1 MALRHFANDLG
12 YSVRQTEMNCDGG
25 YDHCQHC
32 YPYAH
37 HAVVTVIAIGVSL
50 TNVRP
55 ALWHAA
61 AAMVFRLASGLSAS
75 VGNEAAAMGT
85 VKSCDK
91 GCIRV
96 QPQPPPSGV

>member
-61 AAMVFRLASGLSAS
+61 AAMVAHEEYKAAVNRLLDG
-75 VGNEAAAMGT
+75 
-85 VKSCDK
+85 KFK
-91 GCIRV
+91 
-96 QPQPPPSGV
+96 